1 MAENDPNVHRLT
13 VQDREIVLVGTAHVS
28 RESTRLVEDVITA
41 ERPDTVCVE
50 LCNSRFQALRQRDRW
65 RDTDIVKIIKE
76 KKAFLL
82 LSNLLLASFQKRIAK
97 KMDVTPGAEM
107 LKAIEAAEAVGAGV
121 WLADRDIRTTLSRA
135 WHSMGWWT
143 RIKLLSQLL
152 VSMGEA
158 DEITEEEIERMK
170 RQDVLESLLSEVGR
184 SMPALKTILIDERD
198 RYLAAKIRG
207 APGRKIVAVVG
218 AGHVPGIRAN
228 WEADVDLAGLE
239 ALPPPGKFGTL
250 MKWGLPASIV
260 ALFIMGFFYGGTD
273 VGREM
278 IVLWSVTTGV
288 LAGLGAA
295 VALAHPA
302 TVLSSV
308 VAAPFT
314 TIHPMIAAGWISGLV
329 EAFSRKPKVR
339 DLESLPTD
347 IMTFRGFWRNKV
359 TRILLV
365 VAFTNIGASVGT
377 LVAFPIIVKLLLGG
391 GE

>member
-1 MAENDPNVHRLT
+1 MTDNSNNVHRLT
-13 VQDREIVLVGTAHVS
+13 VEDREIILVGTAHVS
-28 RESTRLVEDVITA
+28 RESTRLVEEVIAA
-41 ERPDTVCVE
+41 EKPDTVCVE
-50 LCNSRFQALRQRDRW
+50 LCSSRFHALRQGDRW
-65 RDTDIVKIIKE
+65 RDTDIVKVIRE

-97 KMDVTPGAEM
+97 KMDVMPGAEM
-107 LKAIEAAEAVGAGV
+107 LKAVETADAVGAGI

-158 DEITEEEIERMK
+158 DDITEEEIERMK
-170 RQDVLESLLSEVGR
+170 QQDVLEALLSEVGR

-198 RYLAAKIRG
+198 RYLAAKIRQ

-228 WEADVDLAGLE
+228 WEAEVDLAALE
-239 ALPPPGKFGTL
+239 ALPPPGRLGAI
-250 MKWGLPASIV
+250 MKWGIPASIV
-260 ALFIMGFFYGGTD
+260 AIFIAGFFFGGMDAGTD
-273 VGREM
+273 M
-278 IVLWSVTTGV
+278 IVLWSACTGI
-288 LAGLGAA
+288 LAGIGAA

-302 TVLSSV
+302 TVVSSV
-308 VAAPFT
+308 LVAPFT
-314 TIHPMIAAGWISGLV
+314 TLHPMIAAGWISGLV

-347 IMTFRGFWRNKV
+347 ILTLRGFWHNKV

-377 LVAFPIIVKLLLGG
+377 LVAFPIIVKVLIGG
-391 GE
+391 SG